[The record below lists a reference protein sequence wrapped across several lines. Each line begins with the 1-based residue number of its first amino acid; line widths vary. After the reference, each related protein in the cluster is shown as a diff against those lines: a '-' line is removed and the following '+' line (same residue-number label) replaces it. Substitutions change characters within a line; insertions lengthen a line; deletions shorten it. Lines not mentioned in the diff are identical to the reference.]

1 MTVTNTSYSTNSYRV
16 NITNE
21 LSSANILSG
30 VNTAITALGWTSYDT
45 VTNSVPGA
53 GTSNAFSPI
62 YTYVY
67 RAPNNDGTGTGLT
80 VNTTVSGGVV
90 TAATVNA
97 AGSGYLSSGTGTL
110 TFTIAGG
117 GVPAI
122 ATIGVTSGVP
132 AGTITI
138 VSGGTNYTTGTAVAT
153 YPYTWKYFILR
164 WDVSKQQFFTS
175 ACEYWNNVT
184 HVATNETW
192 SGAGSFPQQYDLK
205 DCFILVGATA
215 RHLVLWPF
223 IKSEPG
229 MWAGVFEF
237 ERVVPEDTVGN
248 GAPCFA
254 WTNSVMIGTPY
265 GKTTGTISRIMYA
278 FPRTQDGF
286 TGAAAAQIYAPVTNR
301 GMFPPSYPQGTLSIS
316 VDTNLLHLASY
327 YNLTY
332 GWDTS
337 TAKAFASPISVDG
350 ISKAMPFGRTYNLS
364 TTKQIGSFLDTTTLT
379 LDTTG
384 GWVASTGTSA
394 DCVIL
399 PMNGGTEI
407 GSITYGANK
416 MSAPV
421 STNAMTTNVSKMVVI
436 GDNVWACAQE
446 GVYTWAMSAGTV
458 TPTLVY
464 ASNVTFGVIDIVFD
478 GARSIYASTY
488 FGVAK
493 IDTETLAATSYVF
506 PNGAGSG
513 LTVTTTVTGGAVTA
527 ATVTAAGTGYLGQ
540 TSGTLYF
547 TIPGQTGLPAL
558 CSISLTTAGATT
570 GAVTVQYG
578 GTGYTAGTALPTAVM
593 MGGGYLSLDNKY
605 LYVTQRFPALQPTIC
620 SLAIMTASFTAT
632 ISGTTMTVSAVAIGN
647 LAIGQT
653 VTGSGVTA
661 NSVII
666 ALGSGTGGTGT
677 YTLSQS
683 STVSTGVSMSATMST
698 ALNYGASFTVNTT
711 VASGAVTAA
720 AINAAGTGYLGGLSG
735 TLYFQIA
742 GGTGLAI
749 ASAAVTN
756 GAVTGT
762 PVILSAGY
770 GYSGSLTGV
779 ATVALPALYT
789 SPTALAFVSV
799 FGVPVPDYNGTTYA
813 ATQNG
818 TSASAQSMRLVSY
831 AADNA
836 ASSYNVAN
844 LVVTTT
850 SSTPYNPTSF
860 YIDPTAGTIYC
871 IISAAT
877 TGTIYRVTTALVSA
891 ASASYTT
898 AATTGCQSYRVANN
912 LDYFGDLAVV
922 PFRGLFYIFPKGRST
937 TSTYNSRVL
946 LSDPTN
952 ATAGN
957 PTYLQQ
963 SVGQAINTNVMG
975 DSFNHLVTNGPR
987 VIFSYGSNIYYSNN
1001 AYTLQNVQAG
1011 NAGRLLLRA

>member
-21 LSSANILSG
+21 LLSANILSG

-45 VTNSVPGA
+45 VANAVPGA
-53 GTSNAFSPI
+53 GTRSAFSPI

-80 VNTTVSGGVV
+80 VNTTVSSGVV
-90 TAATVNA
+90 TAATLNA
-97 AGSGYLSSGTGTL
+97 AGSAYLNSGTGTL
-110 TFTIAGG
+110 TFTLAGG

-132 AGTITI
+132 SGAITI
-138 VSGGTNYTTGTAVAT
+138 VSGGTNYTANTAVAT
-153 YPYTWKYFILR
+153 FSHTWKYFILR
-164 WDVSKQQFFTS
+164 WDVLKLQFFTS
-175 ACEYWNNVT
+175 VCEYWNNVT

-205 DCFILVGATA
+205 DCFIWIGATA

-265 GKTTGTISRIMYA
+265 GKTSGAISRIMYA

-301 GMFPPSYPQGTLSIS
+301 GMFPPSYPQGTLAVS

-350 ISKAMPFGRTYNLS
+350 LSKSMPFGRTYNLS

-399 PMNGGTEI
+399 PMNGGTEMGNI
-407 GSITYGANK
+407 AYGVNK
-416 MSAPV
+416 MSAPL
-421 STNAMTTNVSKMVVI
+421 SSNTMTTGASKMIVI
-436 GDNVWACAQE
+436 GDNVWACSQE
-446 GVYTWAMSAGTV
+446 GVYTWPMSAGTV
-458 TPTLVY
+458 SPVLVY
-464 ASNVTFGVIDIVFD
+464 HNSVNFGVIDIVFD
-478 GARSIYASTY
+478 GVRTVYASTY
-488 FGVAK
+488 FGAVK
-493 IDTETLAATSYVF
+493 IDTETLATSNYIF

-513 LTVTTTVTGGAVTA
+513 LTVTTTVVNGAVTVA
-527 ATVTAAGTGYLGQ
+527 AVTAAGTGHLGQ
-540 TSGTLYF
+540 TTGTVFF
-547 TIPGQTGLPAL
+547 TIPGQTGFPAL
-558 CSISLTTAGATT
+558 CSIALTTAGATT
-570 GAVTVQYG
+570 GAATVIYG
-578 GTGYTAGTALPTAVM
+578 GTGYTAGTALPTRVM
-593 MGGGYLSLDNKY
+593 MGGGYMSIDNKY
-605 LYVTQRFPALQPTIC
+605 LYVTQRQAALLPTIC
-620 SLAIMTASFTAT
+620 SIAVATASFTAT
-632 ISGTTMTVSAVAIGN
+632 ISATTMTVSAVAIGN

-653 VTGSGVTA
+653 VTGAGVTA
-661 NSVII
+661 NSII
-666 ALGSGTGGTGT
+666 TALGTGTGGAGT

-683 STVSTGVSMSATMST
+683 STVSLGVAMTASMST
-698 ALNYGASFTVNTT
+698 AEGYGANFTVNTT

-720 AINAAGTGYLGGLSG
+720 TINTGGAGYLGGTSG
-735 TLYFQIA
+735 TLFFEIA
-742 GGTGLAI
+742 GGTGLAV
-749 ASAAVTN
+749 ASAAVTS
-756 GAVTGT
+756 GVVTGT
-762 PVILSAGY
+762 PVIISAGY
-770 GYSGSLTGV
+770 GYSGSLTAV
-779 ATVALPALYT
+779 ATDTFPILYT
-789 SPTALAFVSV
+789 SPTALAFASV

-818 TSASAQSMRLVSY
+818 TAGSAQTMRLVSY

-836 ASSYNVAN
+836 TSLYNVAN

-850 SSTPYNPTSF
+850 SGTPYNPTSF

-871 IISAAT
+871 IISAN
-877 TGTIYRVTTALVSA
+877 GSGFIHRVTTALVSA
-891 ASASYTT
+891 ASTLYLTASTT
-898 AATTGCQSYRVANN
+898 ACQSFRVAGNT
-912 LDYFGDLAVV
+912 DYFGDLGVV
-922 PFRGLFYIFPKGRST
+922 PFRGLFYIFPKNRVNP
-937 TSTYNSRVL
+937 TYNSRVL
-946 LSDPTN
+946 LNDPTN

-963 SVGQAINTNVMG
+963 SNNQSILTNVMG
-975 DSFNHLVTNGPR
+975 DSLNNLLTNGPR
-987 VIFSYGSNIYYSNN
+987 VIFSYSFQLYYSNN
-1001 AYTLQNVQAG
+1001 AYTLHNVQSG

>member
-1 MTVTNTSYSTNSYRV
+1 M
-16 NITNE
+16 
-21 LSSANILSG
+21 
-30 VNTAITALGWTSYDT
+30 
-45 VTNSVPGA
+45 
-53 GTSNAFSPI
+53 
-62 YTYVY
+62 
-67 RAPNNDGTGTGLT
+67 
-80 VNTTVSGGVV
+80 
-90 TAATVNA
+90 
-97 AGSGYLSSGTGTL
+97 
-110 TFTIAGG
+110 
-117 GVPAI
+117 
-122 ATIGVTSGVP
+122 
-132 AGTITI
+132 
-138 VSGGTNYTTGTAVAT
+138 
-153 YPYTWKYFILR
+153 
-164 WDVSKQQFFTS
+164 
-175 ACEYWNNVT
+175 
-184 HVATNETW
+184 
-192 SGAGSFPQQYDLK
+192 
-205 DCFILVGATA
+205 
-215 RHLVLWPF
+215 
-223 IKSEPG
+223 
-229 MWAGVFEF
+229 
-237 ERVVPEDTVGN
+237 
-248 GAPCFA
+248 
-254 WTNSVMIGTPY
+254 
-265 GKTTGTISRIMYA
+265 
-278 FPRTQDGF
+278 
-286 TGAAAAQIYAPVTNR
+286 
-301 GMFPPSYPQGTLSIS
+301 
-316 VDTNLLHLASY
+316 
-327 YNLTY
+327 
-332 GWDTS
+332 
-337 TAKAFASPISVDG
+337 
-350 ISKAMPFGRTYNLS
+350 
-364 TTKQIGSFLDTTTLT
+364 
-379 LDTTG
+379 
-384 GWVASTGTSA
+384 
-394 DCVIL
+394 
-399 PMNGGTEI
+399 
-407 GSITYGANK
+407 
-416 MSAPV
+416 
-421 STNAMTTNVSKMVVI
+421 
-436 GDNVWACAQE
+436 
-446 GVYTWAMSAGTV
+446 
-458 TPTLVY
+458 
-464 ASNVTFGVIDIVFD
+464 
-478 GARSIYASTY
+478 
-488 FGVAK
+488 
-493 IDTETLAATSYVF
+493 
-506 PNGAGSG
+506 
-513 LTVTTTVTGGAVTA
+513 TGGAVTA

-570 GAVTVQYG
+570 GAATVVYG

-661 NSVII
+661 NSVIV
-666 ALGSGTGGTGT
+666 ALGTGTGGTGT

-683 STVSTGVSMSATMST
+683 STVSSGVSMSATMSA

-818 TSASAQSMRLVSY
+818 TAASAQSMRLVSY
-831 AADNA
+831 TADNA
-836 ASSYNVAN
+836 TSSYNVAN

-963 SVGQAINTNVMG
+963 SVGQAINANVMG

-987 VIFSYGSNIYYSNN
+987 VIFSYGANIYYSNN

>member
-45 VTNSVPGA
+45 VTNAVPGA

-80 VNTTVSGGVV
+80 VNTTVSSGVV
-90 TAATVNA
+90 TAATLNA
-97 AGSGYLSSGTGTL
+97 AGSAYLSSGTGTL

-138 VSGGTNYTTGTAVAT
+138 VSGGTNYTANTAVAT

-164 WDVSKQQFFTS
+164 WDVAKQQFFTS

-192 SGAGSFPQQYDLK
+192 NGAGSFPQQYDLK
-205 DCFILVGATA
+205 DCFIWVGATA

-301 GMFPPSYPQGTLSIS
+301 GMFPPSYPQGTLAIS

-337 TAKAFASPISVDG
+337 TAKAFASPISIDG
-350 ISKAMPFGRTYNLS
+350 ISKSIPFGRTYNLS

-421 STNAMTTNVSKMVVI
+421 ATNAMTTNVSKMIVI

-458 TPTLVY
+458 SPTLVY
-464 ASNVTFGVIDIVFD
+464 ANSVSLGVIDIVFD

-488 FGVAK
+488 FGVVK
-493 IDTETLAATSYVF
+493 IDTETLAATSYTF

-513 LTVTTTVTGGAVTA
+513 LTVTTTVVSGAVTV
-527 ATVTAAGTGYLGQ
+527 ATVTAAGTGYLNQ
-540 TSGTLYF
+540 ITGTMFF
-547 TIPGQTGLPAL
+547 TIPGQTGFPAL
-558 CSISLTTAGATT
+558 CSIALTTAGATT
-570 GAVTVQYG
+570 GAATVVYG
-578 GTGYTAGTALPTAVM
+578 GTGYTAGTALATSVM
-593 MGGGYLSLDNKY
+593 MGGGYLNLDNKY
-605 LYVTQRFPALQPTIC
+605 LYVTQRQAALQPTVC
-620 SLAIMTASFTAT
+620 SLAIMNCSFTAT
-632 ISGTTMTVSAVAIGN
+632 ISTTTMTVSAVAIGN

-653 VTGSGVTA
+653 ITGSGVTA
-661 NSVII
+661 SSVII
-666 ALGSGTGGTGT
+666 ALGTGTGGTGT

-683 STVSTGVSMSATMST
+683 STVASGVVMAATMGSSF
-698 ALNYGASFTVNTT
+698 NYGASFTVNTT
-711 VASGAVTAA
+711 VASGVVTAA
-720 AINAAGTGYLGGLSG
+720 AINVGGVGYLGATTG
-735 TLYFQIA
+735 TLFFQIA

-749 ASAAVTN
+749 ASAAVTS
-756 GAVTGT
+756 GVVTGT
-762 PVILSAGY
+762 PVIISGGY
-770 GYSGSLTGV
+770 GYSGSLTAV

-789 SPTALAFVSV
+789 SPTALAFASA
-799 FGVPVPDYNGTTYA
+799 FGTPIPDYNGTTYA

-818 TSASAQSMRLVSY
+818 TASSAQTMRLVSY
-831 AADNA
+831 TADNA
-836 ASSYNVAN
+836 TSVYNVAN

-850 SSTPYNPTSF
+850 SATPYNPTSF

-871 IISAAT
+871 IISAGT

-891 ASASYTT
+891 ASSSYTSAGT
-898 AATTGCQSYRVANN
+898 SSTQSYRVANN
-912 LDYFGDLAVV
+912 ADYLGDLGVV
-922 PFRGLFYIFPKGRST
+922 PFRGLFYIYPKGRST
-937 TSTYNSRVL
+937 TTTYNSRVL
-946 LSDPTN
+946 LNDPTH

-963 SVGQAINTNVMG
+963 STGQNISANVMG
-975 DSFNHLVTNGPR
+975 DAFNNLVTNGPR
-987 VIFSYGSNIYYSNN
+987 VIFSYGANIYYSNN

>member
-45 VTNSVPGA
+45 VTNAVPGA

-164 WDVSKQQFFTS
+164 WDVTKLQFFTS

-192 SGAGSFPQQYDLK
+192 NGAGSFPQQYDLK
-205 DCFILVGATA
+205 DCFIWVGATA

-421 STNAMTTNVSKMVVI
+421 GTNAMTTNVSKMIVI

-464 ASNVTFGVIDIVFD
+464 ASSVSLGVIDIVFD

-570 GAVTVQYG
+570 GAATVVYG

-661 NSVII
+661 NSVIV
-666 ALGSGTGGTGT
+666 ALGTGTGGTGT

-683 STVSTGVSMSATMST
+683 STVSSGVSMSATMSA

-742 GGTGLAI
+742 GGTGLAM
-749 ASAAVTN
+749 ASAAVTS

-818 TSASAQSMRLVSY
+818 TAASAQSMRLVSY
-831 AADNA
+831 TADNA
-836 ASSYNVAN
+836 TSSYNVAN

-898 AATTGCQSYRVANN
+898 AGTTACQSYRVANN
-912 LDYFGDLAVV
+912 ADYFGDLAVV

-963 SVGQAINTNVMG
+963 SVGQAINANVMG

-987 VIFSYGSNIYYSNN
+987 VIFSYGANIYYSNN

>member
-45 VTNSVPGA
+45 VTNAVPGA

-164 WDVSKQQFFTS
+164 WDVTKLQFFTS

-192 SGAGSFPQQYDLK
+192 NGAGSFPQQYDLK
-205 DCFILVGATA
+205 DCFIWVGATA

-421 STNAMTTNVSKMVVI
+421 STNAMTTNVSKMIVI

-464 ASNVTFGVIDIVFD
+464 ASSVSLGVIDIVFD

-570 GAVTVQYG
+570 GAATVVYG

-661 NSVII
+661 NSVIV
-666 ALGSGTGGTGT
+666 ALGTGTGGTGT

-683 STVSTGVSMSATMST
+683 STVSSGVSMSATMSA

-749 ASAAVTN
+749 ASAAVTS

-818 TSASAQSMRLVSY
+818 TAASAQSMRLVSY
-831 AADNA
+831 TADNA
-836 ASSYNVAN
+836 TSSYNVAN

-898 AATTGCQSYRVANN
+898 AGTTACQSYRVANN
-912 LDYFGDLAVV
+912 ADYFGDLAVV

-963 SVGQAINTNVMG
+963 SVGQAINANVMG

-987 VIFSYGSNIYYSNN
+987 VIFSYGANIYYSNN